1 MTTPSPRHHLRV
13 ARALLAATLIAVLGV
28 LLAGTA
34 SADPAAGGWMPQL
47 PQQLNSSQ
55 KQMLTDLPS
64 ADDDSNPDL
73 GDDARSKYRMIK
85 CSEHRDF
92 PGCQQYPS
100 DEDSKNIDAVFYDRQ
115 SGQLAGVWAHTPSH
129 LAPEHLGLLND
140 QGVLECASLRDK
152 IPACSWPEGMKQ
164 AGDQARFDKTTG
176 AQNGM
181 ADGSDEQQ
189 GQTTPDLSALSPS
202 NAARELLGNWFAQA
216 CETVGKF
223 AGDLLVASMT
233 WWLKTDSIDV
243 TSGGILAG
251 QKPTQIVVMMILA
264 LGIIGSATAMA
275 LNRRPG
281 PAAELA
287 IGALKFILICSLSG
301 IVLTGALHAADDFS
315 KQITVAGA
323 DQFGPNVKTMLGINT
338 IQNPGGV
345 LILGLLAALLAFVQW
360 LIGFA
365 RQAGLVVLFALL
377 IFAAAGQVSSWGRQ
391 WFPRIVSMM
400 IALILYKPFAAC
412 LYSIGFKLMGDE
424 QSLSSL
430 MVGIMTIGLTLLA
443 LPVMLKFFDFVSTG
457 AGGGAS
463 ASTALA
469 GAGAIG
475 ATAASQFAG
484 SGAGGDAQS
493 NYMDSTG
500 PGSTGTGPEADPSPG
515 NSGGGG
521 GFGEPS
527 GGGGQGETGGAGG
540 GVGGDS
546 TPEADMSGGDMGPGA
561 ESPDAAGGPGA
572 AAASGG
578 GAADLAGMDTMGAG
592 AGAGAEGAAAGGGA
606 AAANPYVAGAMA
618 AKAGVDAV
626 GSTAEGMAGAAT
638 GDDDAGPSMT

>member
-1 MTTPSPRHHLRV
+1 MTRTTWWLIRGAMTVLVV
-13 ARALLAATLIAVLGV
+13 ATLGCILAATA
-28 LLAGTA
+28 A
-34 SADPAAGGWMPQL
+34 ADPADGWMPQL
-47 PQQLNSSQ
+47 PQTLTPQQ
-55 KQMLTDLPS
+55 KEMLSDLPS
-64 ADDDSNPDL
+64 ADDDSNPDF
-73 GDDARSKYRMIK
+73 GDDARRRYQMIK
-85 CSEHRDF
+85 CRDHRDF
-92 PGCQQYPS
+92 PGCQQYPAQ
-100 DEDSKNIDAVFYDRQ
+100 EDSKNIDAVFYDRQ
-115 SGQLAGVWAHTPSH
+115 TGQLAGVWAHTPSH

-140 QGVLECASLRDK
+140 EGTLECAQLRNK
-152 IPACSWPEGMKQ
+152 IPSCSWPEGMDQ
-164 AGDQARFDKTTG
+164 AGDQARFERQTG
-176 AQNGM
+176 NQNGM
-181 ADGSDEQQ
+181 ADGSNQRQ
-189 GQTTPDLSALSPS
+189 GETEVDLSALSPS

-216 CETVGKF
+216 CESVGKF

-275 LNRRPG
+275 LTRRPG

-287 IGALKFILICSLSG
+287 LGALKFILICSLSG
-301 IVLTGALHAADDFS
+301 IILTGALHAADDFS
-315 KQITVAGA
+315 KQITAAGA
-323 DQFGPNVKTMLGINT
+323 EQFGPNVKTMLGINT
-338 IQNPGGV
+338 LANPGGV
-345 LILGLLAALLAFVQW
+345 LFMGLLAALLSFVQW

-412 LYSIGFKLMGDE
+412 LYSIGFKLMGNE
-424 QSLSSL
+424 KSLSSL
-430 MVGIMTIGLTLLA
+430 MVGLMTIGLTLLA
-443 LPVMLKFFDFVSTG
+443 LPVMLKFFAFIAPG
-457 AGGGAS
+457 AAGGAS
-463 ASTALA
+463 AATMLA
-469 GAGAIG
+469 GAGATG
-475 ATAASQFAG
+475 AVAANQFAG

-500 PGSTGTGPEADPSPG
+500 PNSASSGPEADPSPG

-527 GGGGQGETGGAGG
+527 GGGSQGERGGAS
-540 GVGGDS
+540 GDS
-546 TPEADMSGGDMGPGA
+546 APEADMGGGDLGPGA
-561 ESPDAAGGPGA
+561 ESPDAAGGPGGGVTDVGSTEGAAVAGGAEGGA
-572 AAASGG
+572 AAA
-578 GAADLAGMDTMGAG
+578 GAS
-592 AGAGAEGAAAGGGA
+592 GGA
-606 AAANPYVAGAMA
+606 AAANPYVAAAMV

-626 GSTAEGMAGAAT
+626 GDSAEGMAGAAT